1 MAPPDSGS
9 PLDRGSAVAVGIPTR
24 VTLHLG
30 VLVQPYRHWELN
42 PKKTKRVKGA
52 VRPVTTGDVAEFLEA
67 KYGLMGTFYKV
78 HEHQIVEDLENSIA
92 GALETMVMR
101 RQPVPIPWDAATQ
114 KIQARF
120 RDFISSKEAER
131 VGITGTP
138 TKAALRGVNHRLKH
152 PYRRGNP
159 RRPSFRDTY
168 LYMNS
173 FRAWT
178 D

>member
-9 PLDRGSAVAVGIPTR
+9 PVSYGGGVGVGIPTH

-30 VLVQPYRHWELN
+30 VLVQPYRS
-42 PKKTKRVKGA
+42 PGQSKKGRA
-52 VRPVTTGDVAEFLEA
+52 VSAVTTGDVAEFLEA

-78 HEHQIVEDLENSIA
+78 HEHHIVEDLENSIA

-101 RQPVPIPWDAATQ
+101 RQPVAIPWDAATQ

-120 RDFISSKEAER
+120 VDFISSKEAER
-131 VGITGTP
+131 VGIPGTP
-138 TKAALRGVNHRLKH
+138 TQAAKRGVNHRLKH